1 MARRKLGFWRRFAV
15 MTIKPAL
22 TVFTRRDWS
31 GMAHIPQAG
40 GVIIVANH
48 LSHAD
53 PLICAH
59 YVYDAGRWPQ
69 FLAKSSLFKVR
80 VLGPLLRAVKQ
91 IPVHRGTVDAV
102 KALDSAVAAVKDG
115 AAVVVYPEGTTT
127 KQPDLWPMRGKTGAA
142 RLALATGARVV
153 PVVMW
158 GPQRIF
164 DPRTKRLRLRPRT
177 PVTVVGGAPIDLS
190 AWHGAEATGQT
201 LQEMTEA
208 IMLHLRDMLSEIR
221 GGQPAPLWVPP
232 RPATEGSTVDG
243 SRPDLPTP
251 AAPAPEPSRPGG
263 ETP

>member
-1 MARRKLGFWRRFAV
+1 VARRKLGFWRRFAV

-31 GMAHIPQAG
+31 GMAHIPQTG

-164 DPRTKRLRLRPRT
+164 DPRTKKLRLRPRT

-208 IMLHLRDMLSEIR
+208 IMLHLRDMLAEIR
-221 GGQPAPLWVPP
+221 GGQPAPLWAPP

-243 SRPDLPTP
+243 ARPDLPTP